1 VFNIKKSKKEKS
13 TLNIFLWRNLMPII
27 DSKTKKI
34 KKDYTLKQLMKKARE
49 MRAYSMIAITAAGSG
64 HTGGTLSIM
73 DITAALYLKY
83 IKHDPANP
91 TWEDRDRVFW
101 SVGHKVP
108 ALYIALA
115 EAGYFSLDDTVKL
128 RKLWSGFEGHPNRLK
143 LPGIELSA
151 GSLGQG
157 LGVAIGCALNAKLEQ
172 KDYRVY
178 TILGDGELDEGSV
191 WEAMMCASNYK
202 LDNLTAIVDRNN
214 LQIDGPTEEVMR
226 LELLVEKWQSFG
238 WHTIEIDGHDMEEI
252 LNALDEAEKVKGQPT
267 VIIAHTLKGKGVSFT
282 EGVVG
287 YHGIPPKDGRSGK
300 ESLNRALEDIGDPQ
314 FTKEKV
320 DYLLKIASDYQS
332 KVDQKVEDS
341 LPKFSRN
348 YWWNSSST
356 MRVKMEPTRNGF
368 GRAIE
373 ELGNDKKVVA
383 LGADITA
390 SIRMDKFYAS
400 HPERKNRF
408 FEIGIA
414 EANMSLVASG
424 LAKEGKIPFIGS
436 YGVFITGRNWD
447 QLRTTICYN
456 NYNVK
461 MADAHAG
468 ISVGADGATHQALED
483 ISNLYYLPNMH
494 LTVPC
499 DSIETEKST
508 KAVTYI
514 KGPAVIRYAREATPI
529 ITTSDTSYQ
538 FSLANVIRY
547 RGEKNNFISA
557 FETKLSTDYS
567 SEGEDLTLIAC
578 GPMVAEAM
586 RAAYILKEEYN
597 LETRILNIHTLKPID
612 KKAIIKAAEETGII
626 ITCEEHQI
634 GGFGN
639 IIAGVIT
646 QGKSYDTPLLLDMV
660 GVEDRFG
667 ESGAPWELTKV
678 FGLTAEHIA
687 KRAKE
692 LYAKKNSE
700 IN

>member
-1 VFNIKKSKKEKS
+1 
-13 TLNIFLWRNLMPII
+13 MPLI
-27 DSKTKKI
+27 DSKTGKI
-34 KKDYTLKQLMKKARE
+34 KKDYSIEELIEKARE
-49 MRAYSMIAITAAGSG
+49 MRAYNMIAITAAGSG

-73 DITAALYLKY
+73 DIAAVLYLKK

-101 SVGHKVP
+101 SVGHKAP

-115 EAGYFSLDDTVKL
+115 EAGYFPLEETVKL

-157 LGVAIGCALNAKLEQ
+157 LGVAIGCALNAKLRK

-178 TILGDGELDEGSV
+178 TILGDGELDEGSL
-191 WEAMMCASNYK
+191 WESIMCASHYK
-202 LDNLTAIVDRNN
+202 LANLTAMVDRND

-226 LELLVEKWQSFG
+226 LEPLVDKWQAFG
-238 WHTIEIDGHDMEEI
+238 WHTLEIDGHDMKEI
-252 LNALDEAEKVKGQPT
+252 LNALEKAEKVKDKPT
-267 VIIAHTLKGKGVSFT
+267 AIIANTLKGKGVSFA
-282 EGVVG
+282 EGAVG

-300 ESLNRALEDIGDPQ
+300 ESLDRVLEDIGDPQ

-320 DYLLKIASDYQS
+320 DHLLKIASDYQ
-332 KVDQKVEDS
+332 KEVDQKIEAS
-341 LPKFSRN
+341 LPKFSRH
-348 YWWNSSST
+348 YWWNSSPSLQ
-356 MRVKMEPTRNGF
+356 VQMEPTRNGF

-373 ELGNDKKVVA
+373 ELGKDEKVIA
-383 LGADITA
+383 LGADITS

-408 FEIGIA
+408 FNIGIA
-414 EANMSLVASG
+414 EANMTLVASG
-424 LAKEGKIPFIGS
+424 LAKEGKIPFIGF

-447 QLRTTICYN
+447 QLRTTVCYN

-461 MADAHAG
+461 IADAHAG
-468 ISVGADGATHQALED
+468 ISVGADGTTHQALED
-483 ISNLYYLPNMH
+483 ISNLYYLPNLH
-494 LTVPC
+494 ITVPA
-499 DSIETEKST
+499 DAIETEKAT

-514 KGPAVIRYAREATPI
+514 QGPAVVRYAREATPLV
-529 ITTSDTSYQ
+529 TTFDTPYQ
-538 FSLANVIRY
+538 FSLSNVIRY
-547 RGEKNNFISA
+547 RSEKKNFIEA
-557 FETKLSTDYS
+557 FQTKLSPDYT
-567 SEGEDLTLIAC
+567 SEGEDFTLIAC

-586 RAAYILKEEYN
+586 RAAYILKEEYG
-597 LETRILNIHTLKPID
+597 LEARILNIHTLKPID

-626 ITCEEHQI
+626 ITIEEHQV

-639 IIAGVIT
+639 IIAGVIA
-646 QGKSYDTPLLLDMV
+646 QNKKYSTPLLMDMI

-667 ESGAPWELTKV
+667 ESGSPWELTKV

-687 KRAKE
+687 RRAKE
-692 LYAKKNSE
+692 LYDKKLK
-700 IN
+700 

>member
-1 VFNIKKSKKEKS
+1 V
-13 TLNIFLWRNLMPII
+13 PII

-34 KKDYTLKQLMKKARE
+34 RKDYTIEELIKKARE
-49 MRAYSMIAITAAGSG
+49 MRAYNMVAITAAGSG

-73 DITAALYLKY
+73 DIAAALYLNY

-91 TWEDRDRVFW
+91 TWEDRDRIFW
-101 SVGHKVP
+101 SVGHKAP
-108 ALYIALA
+108 AIYVALA
-115 EAGYFSLDDTVKL
+115 EAGYFPLCDTIKL

-157 LGVAIGCALNAKLEQ
+157 LGVAIGCALNAKLEK
-172 KDYRVY
+172 KDYQVY

-202 LDNLTAIVDRNN
+202 LDNLTAIVDRNR
-214 LQIDGPTEEVMR
+214 LQIDGPTKEIMC
-226 LELLVEKWQSFG
+226 LENLNAKWQAFG
-238 WHTIEIDGHDMEEI
+238 WHTLEIDGHDMSQI
-252 LNALDEAEKVKGQPT
+252 LSSLNEAEKIKDKPT
-267 VIIAHTLKGKGVSFT
+267 VIIAHTIKGKGVSFA
-282 EGVVG
+282 ENQVG
-287 YHGIPPKDGRSGK
+287 YHGVSPKDGRSGE

-320 DYLLKIASDYQS
+320 DHLLKIASDYQS
-332 KVDQKVEDS
+332 EVDKKVEDS

-348 YWWNSSST
+348 YWWNSSPS
-356 MRVKMEPTRNGF
+356 MQVKMVPTRNGF
-368 GRAIE
+368 GQALE
-373 ELGNDKKVVA
+373 ELGQDKRIVA
-383 LGADITA
+383 LGADITS

-414 EANMSLVASG
+414 EANMTLIASG

-447 QLRTTICYN
+447 QLRTTVCYN

-461 MADAHAG
+461 IADAHAG

-499 DSIETEKST
+499 DSIETEKAT

-514 KGPAVIRYAREATPI
+514 EGPAVIRYAREATPVV
-529 ITTSDTSYQ
+529 TTPNTPYQ
-538 FSLANVIRY
+538 FGIANIIRY
-547 RGEKNNFISA
+547 RGEKDNFISA
-557 FETKLSTDYS
+557 FDTKLSTNYQ
-567 SEGEDLTLIAC
+567 SEKEDLTIIAC

-586 RAAYILKEEYN
+586 RAAYILKKEDN
-597 LETRILNIHTLKPID
+597 IKTRILNIHTVKPID
-612 KKAIIKAAEETGII
+612 RPAITKAAEETNII
-626 ITCEEHQI
+626 LTVEEHQV

-639 IIAGVIT
+639 IVAGVIT
-646 QGKSYDTPLLLDMV
+646 QNKKYSTPLLMDMI
-660 GVEDRFG
+660 GIEDRFG
-667 ESGAPWELTKV
+667 ESGAPWGLTKI

-687 KRAKE
+687 NRAKE
-692 LYAKKNSE
+692 LYKKKK
-700 IN
+700 

>member
-1 VFNIKKSKKEKS
+1 
-13 TLNIFLWRNLMPII
+13 MPII
-27 DSKTKKI
+27 NSKTGKA
-34 KKDYTLKQLMKKARE
+34 KKDYTVEELIKKARE

-73 DITAALYLKY
+73 DIAAALYLKK
-83 IKHDPANP
+83 IRHDPENP
-91 TWEDRDRVFW
+91 TWEDRDRVIW
-101 SVGHKVP
+101 SVGHKAP

-115 EAGYFSLDDTVKL
+115 EAGYFPLDDTVKL

-143 LPGIELSA
+143 LPGLELSA

-157 LGVAIGCALNAKLEQ
+157 LGVAIGCALNAKLEK

-191 WEAMMCASNYK
+191 WEAAMCASHYK
-202 LDNLTAIVDRNN
+202 LDNLTAIVDRNE
-214 LQIDGPTEEVMR
+214 LQIDGPTKEIMC
-226 LELLVEKWQSFG
+226 LEDLSAKWQAFG
-238 WHTIEIDGHDMEEI
+238 WNTLEIDGHDMSRILSSLEE
-252 LNALDEAEKVKGQPT
+252 ARKTKGKPT
-267 VIIAHTLKGKGVSFT
+267 VIIAHTVKGKGVSFA
-282 EGVVG
+282 ENQVG
-287 YHGIPPKDGRSGK
+287 YHGIAPKGGRSGK
-300 ESLNRALEDIGDPQ
+300 ESLDQALKDIGDLQ
-314 FTKEKV
+314 FTREKV
-320 DYLLKIASDYQS
+320 DNLLKIASNYQS
-332 KVDQKVEDS
+332 KVDKKVEES

-348 YWWNSSST
+348 YWWNSSSS
-356 MRVKMEPTRNGF
+356 MQVKMEPTRNGF

-373 ELGNDKKVVA
+373 ELGKDKKVVA
-383 LGADITA
+383 LGADITS

-414 EANMSLVASG
+414 EANMTLIASG

-436 YGVFITGRNWD
+436 YGVFVTGRNWD
-447 QLRTTICYN
+447 QLRTTVCYN

-461 MADAHAG
+461 IADAHAG

-483 ISNLYYLPNMH
+483 ITNLYYLPNMH

-508 KAVTYI
+508 HAI
-514 KGPAVIRYAREATPI
+514 ASINGPAVVRYAREATPI
-529 ITTSDTSYQ
+529 VTTPDTPYR
-538 FSLANVIRY
+538 FAMANIIRY

-557 FETKLSTDYS
+557 FETKLSSNYS
-567 SEGEDLTLIAC
+567 SEKEDLTLIAC

-597 LETRILNIHTLKPID
+597 IESRILNIHTLKPID
-612 KKAIIKAAEETGII
+612 KKAIIKAAEETNII
-626 ITCEEHQI
+626 ITCEEHQV

-639 IIAGVIT
+639 IIAGVIA
-646 QGKSYDTPLLLDMV
+646 QNKKYFTPLIMDMI

-687 KRAKE
+687 GRAKG
-692 LYAKKNSE
+692 LYEKK
-700 IN
+700 IMR

>member
-1 VFNIKKSKKEKS
+1 
-13 TLNIFLWRNLMPII
+13 MPII
-27 DSKTKKI
+27 NSKTGEI
-34 KKDYTLKQLMKKARE
+34 RKDYSVKQLIEKAQE
-49 MRAYSMIAITAAGSG
+49 MRAYNMIAITAAGSG

-73 DITAALYLKY
+73 DIAAALYLKK
-83 IKHDPANP
+83 IRHDPVNP

-101 SVGHKVP
+101 SVGHKAP
-108 ALYIALA
+108 ALYVALA
-115 EAGYFSLDDTVKL
+115 ETCYFPLEETVKL

-143 LPGIELSA
+143 LPGIELSS

-157 LGVAIGCALNAKLEQ
+157 LGVAVGCALNTKLEK

-178 TILGDGELDEGSV
+178 TILGDGELDEGSL
-191 WEAMMCASNYK
+191 WESIMCASHYK
-202 LDNLTAIVDRNN
+202 LDNLTAIVDRND

-226 LELLVEKWQSFG
+226 LEPLVDKWQAFG
-238 WHTIEIDGHDMEEI
+238 WHTIEIDGHDMSQI
-252 LNALDEAEKVKGQPT
+252 LKALDEAEKVKGQPT
-267 VIIAHTLKGKGVSFT
+267 VLIAHTLKGKRVSFA

-287 YHGIPPKDGRSGK
+287 YHGIAPKDGRRGK
-300 ESLNRALEDIGDPQ
+300 ESLDRALEDIGDPQ

-320 DYLLKIASDYQS
+320 DHLLKIASDYQ
-332 KVDQKVEDS
+332 KEVDQKIEDS

-348 YWWNSSST
+348 YWCNSSPSLQ
-356 MRVKMEPTRNGF
+356 VKMEPTRNGF

-383 LGADITA
+383 LGADITS

-414 EANMSLVASG
+414 EANMTLVASG

-447 QLRTTICYN
+447 QLRTTVCYN

-461 MADAHAG
+461 IADAHAG
-468 ISVGADGATHQALED
+468 VSVGADGATHQALED
-483 ISNLYYLPNMH
+483 ISNLYYLPNLH
-494 LTVPC
+494 ITVPA
-499 DSIETEKST
+499 DSIETEKAT
-508 KAVTYI
+508 KAVIYI
-514 KGPAVIRYAREATPI
+514 QGPAVIRYAREATPL
-529 ITTSDTSYQ
+529 ITIKDTPYQ
-538 FSLANVIRY
+538 FGLANVIRY
-547 RGEKNNFISA
+547 RGEKNNFTSA
-557 FETKLSTDYS
+557 FETKLSSDYTS
-567 SEGEDLTLIAC
+567 DNEDLTLIAC

-597 LETRILNIHTLKPID
+597 INTRILNIHTVKPID
-612 KKAIIKAAEETGII
+612 KKAIIKAAEDTNII
-626 ITCEEHQI
+626 ITIEEHQV

-639 IIAGVIT
+639 IIAGVIA
-646 QGKSYDTPLLLDMV
+646 KNKKYSTPFILDMV

-678 FGLTAEHIA
+678 FGLTAEHIV
-687 KRAKE
+687 KRAKV
-692 LYAKKNSE
+692 LYEKK
-700 IN
+700 IDR

>member
-1 VFNIKKSKKEKS
+1 
-13 TLNIFLWRNLMPII
+13 MPILN
-27 DSKTKKI
+27 SKTGKTR
-34 KKDYTLKQLMKKARE
+34 KDYSIEELVKKARE
-49 MRAYSMIAITAAGSG
+49 MRAYSMISITAAGSG

-73 DITAALYLKY
+73 DITAVLYLKH
-83 IKHDPANP
+83 IRHDPANP

-101 SVGHKVP
+101 SVGHKAP

-157 LGVAIGCALNAKLEQ
+157 LGVAVGDALNAKLE
-172 KDYRVY
+172 KKNYRVY
-178 TILGDGELDEGSV
+178 TILGDGELNEGSV
-191 WEAMMCASNYK
+191 WEAAMCASHYK
-202 LDNLTAIVDRNN
+202 LDNLIAIVDRNN
-214 LQIDGPTEEVMR
+214 LQIDGPTKDVMS
-226 LELLVEKWQSFG
+226 LEPLLAKWQAFG
-238 WHTIEIDGHDMEEI
+238 WHTLEIDGHNMSQI
-252 LNALDEAEKVKGQPT
+252 LSALDETEKTKDKPT
-267 VIIAHTLKGKGVSFT
+267 VIIAHTVKGKRVSFT
-282 EGVVG
+282 ENQVG

-300 ESLNRALEDIGDPQ
+300 ESLDRALKDIGDPQ

-320 DYLLKIASDYQS
+320 DYLLKIASFYQ
-332 KVDQKVEDS
+332 KEVDKKVEDS

-348 YWWNSSST
+348 YWWNSSSS
-356 MRVKMEPTRNGF
+356 MQVKMEPTRNGF
-368 GRAIE
+368 GQAIE
-373 ELGNDKKVVA
+373 ELGKDEKVIA
-383 LGADITA
+383 LGADITS

-414 EANMSLVASG
+414 EANMTVVASG

-447 QLRTTICYN
+447 QLRTTVCYN

-461 MADAHAG
+461 IADAHAG

-494 LTVPC
+494 ITVPS

-508 KAVTYI
+508 KTVTYI
-514 KGPAVIRYAREATPI
+514 QGPAVIRYAREATPI
-529 ITTSDTSYQ
+529 ITTSDTPYN
-538 FSLANVIRY
+538 FGLANVIRY

-557 FETKLSTDYS
+557 FEIKLSTDYS
-567 SEGEDLTLIAC
+567 SEKEDLTLIAC

-597 LETRILNIHTLKPID
+597 LESRILNIHTLKPID
-612 KKAIIKAAEETGII
+612 KKAIIKAADETNII
-626 ITCEEHQI
+626 ITCEEHQV

-639 IIAGVIT
+639 IIAGVIA
-646 QGKSYDTPLLLDMV
+646 QNKKYFTPLIMDMI

-667 ESGAPWELTKV
+667 ESGEPWELTKA
-678 FGLTAEHIA
+678 FGLTAEDIA
-687 KRAKE
+687 KRAKK
-692 LYAKKNSE
+692 LYDKVVK
-700 IN
+700 